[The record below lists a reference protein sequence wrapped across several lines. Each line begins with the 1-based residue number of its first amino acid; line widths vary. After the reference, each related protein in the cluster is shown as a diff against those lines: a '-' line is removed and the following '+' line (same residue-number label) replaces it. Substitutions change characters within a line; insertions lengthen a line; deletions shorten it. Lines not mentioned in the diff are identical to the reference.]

1 MIFYKLKNKSGKPAK
16 AEIIRLSERY
26 RNMIL
31 NHKEA
36 ALIKNED
43 FHNLLIMGKYARLG
57 LSTAIQA
64 AFYLGYLAGKDG
76 AAE

>member
-1 MIFYKLKNKSGKPAK
+1 MFFRKLKIKSGKPTK
-16 AEIIRLSERY
+16 TEIIRLSERY

-31 NHKEA
+31 SHEEA
-36 ALIKNED
+36 NLIRRED
-43 FHNLLIMGKYARLG
+43 YSNLLKVGKYARLG

-76 AAE
+76 TAE